1 MANSKNVNNVV
12 LKLKSNG
19 EKIIRNFGKRENVIV
34 FFGIN
39 TESTLNVIMRYW
51 KNKAINA
58 LYAVVPSMTNEFT
71 VSTLRSIIVTVQ
83 IKLGAYYAARVTRE

>member
-71 VSTLRSIIVTVQ
+71 VSILPLIIVIIL
-83 IKLGAYYAARVTRE
+83 IKLEGYYVVPVTQE